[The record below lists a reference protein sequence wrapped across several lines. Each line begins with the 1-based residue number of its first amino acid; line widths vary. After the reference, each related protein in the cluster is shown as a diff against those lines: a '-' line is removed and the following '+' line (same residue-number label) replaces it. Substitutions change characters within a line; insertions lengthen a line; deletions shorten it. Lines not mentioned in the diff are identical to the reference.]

1 MEFNGQ
7 YLTFEE
13 YRTLGGTLSQ
23 VPFNILEF
31 EARRKI
37 DEKTQNRLV
46 NLESTEI
53 PQAVKLCLYK
63 LIDTISDY
71 ISNIK
76 SAMDNGNI
84 ASENIDGYSVSYV
97 KASQVKDIINSKT
110 VEINDTITSYLTGVV
125 VNGEHIIYLG
135 VK

>member
-37 DEKTQNRLV
+37 DEKTQNRLI
-46 NLESTEI
+46 NLESTEV
-53 PQAVKLCLYK
+53 PQAVKLCLYN
-63 LIDTISDY
+63 LIDMISDY
-71 ISNIK
+71 SSNIK
-76 SAMDNGNI
+76 SAMENGNI

-97 KASQVKDIINSKT
+97 KASQVKDIISSKT
-110 VEINDTITSYLTGVV
+110 VEVNDIITSYLTGIV

>member
-37 DEKTQNRLV
+37 DEKTQNRLI

-84 ASENIDGYSVSYV
+84 ASESIDGYSVSYV

>member
-37 DEKTQNRLV
+37 DEKTQNRLI

-110 VEINDTITSYLTGVV
+110 IEINDTITSYLTGVV